1 MSEAKRLL
9 VVSNRLPVTLTPA
22 DGGWQAKASSGGL
35 ATAMEPILKERG
47 GLWIGW
53 AGDDGSLAADERDRL
68 LDSASQGFS
77 FVAVHFPPGEGP
89 AFYTGYSNRS
99 VWPLFHVFPSRM
111 DFEPGSWRDYVNG
124 NRRFAD
130 RVAECKREGDLIW
143 IHDYHLMLAPA
154 MLRERD
160 PGVRAGFFLHIPFP
174 SSEVFSLLPHG
185 DEVLEG
191 LLGADLIGFHT
202 HNHLQNFRT
211 CLLRILGIESTLDRV
226 EYRGHVT
233 KLQALPIGIDP
244 DGFESLVKS
253 DETTAEILRE
263 LRREY
268 DRERVLIAVDRLD
281 YTKGIPE
288 RFRAWRALLK
298 ARPELR
304 QTSVLIQ
311 VAVPSREDIDEY
323 QDLSSQINELAGEI
337 NGEFG
342 TPGWHPIVYLR
353 HSIERPNLAALYAVS
368 DVAWVT
374 PLRDGMNL
382 VAKEYCA
389 CKVHDDGILVLSQ
402 FAGAAAEMG
411 EALLV
416 NPYDEEQVANAIERA
431 LRMPPEERARRMSQ
445 LRERVARDN
454 VFDWAER
461 FLKALETVETAATHV
476 PLDLDAPLVAAAY
489 RAAEK
494 RLLIFDYDGTLV
506 RIVDDPTKAKA
517 SGELIAALSRLSSD
531 TRNVVAVISGRVS
544 GDLANWLGS
553 APGLLLAAE
562 HGALVRRPGSSAW
575 ETLAAVPPPDWK
587 ARIRRIL
594 QHYVDRAP
602 GSFIEEKEYSVVWH
616 YGHLDPEFGGWLASE
631 LTATL
636 DGLLSDT
643 DARPVRGKRI
653 VEVRPV
659 WANKGLLTA
668 QLLDENPDASFRLAV
683 GDDTTDEDIFARL
696 DAESFTVRVG
706 RGYSLARFRVPD
718 SAAVLH
724 LIQSLGR

>member
-1 MSEAKRLL
+1 VSEPRRLL
-9 VVSNRLPVTLTPA
+9 VVSNRLPVTLA
-22 DGGWQAKASSGGL
+22 AGDGGWQVKASSGGL
-35 ATAMEPILKERG
+35 ATAMQPILQERG

-53 AGDDGSLAADERDRL
+53 AGDDGSLPAEERDRL
-68 LDSASQGFS
+68 LGSASQGFS
-77 FVAVHFPPGEGP
+77 FVAVDFPPGEGP
-89 AFYTGYSNRS
+89 AFYTGYPNRS
-99 VWPLFHVFPSRM
+99 VWPLFHVFPARM
-111 DFEPGSWRDYVNG
+111 DFEPGTWRDYVSG

-130 RVAECKREGDLIW
+130 AVAQRRREGDLIW
-143 IHDYHLMLAPA
+143 IHDYHLMLVPA

-160 PGVRAGFFLHIPFP
+160 AGVRTGFFLHIPFP

-226 EYRGHVT
+226 DYRGHVT
-233 KLQALPIGIDP
+233 KLQALPIGIEP
-244 DGFESLVKS
+244 DGLRSLVES
-253 DETTAEILRE
+253 DETTGKIIRE

-268 DRERVLIAVDRLD
+268 AGQRVLVAVDRLD

-304 QTSVLIQ
+304 QKSVLIQ

-342 TPGWHPIVYLR
+342 TTGWHPIVYLR
-353 HSIERPNLAALYAVS
+353 HSIDRPNLAALYAVS
-368 DVAWVT
+368 EVAWVT

-389 CKVHDDGILVLSQ
+389 CKIHDDGILVLSQ

-416 NPYDEEQVANAIERA
+416 NPYDEEQVAGAIERA
-431 LRMPPEERARRMSQ
+431 LTMAPEERARRMSQ
-445 LRERVARDN
+445 LRDRVARNN

-461 FLKALETVETAATHV
+461 FLRALEAAESPATRV
-476 PLDLDAPLVAAAY
+476 PLDLDAPLVLNAYQAAD
-489 RAAEK
+489 K

-506 RIVDDPTKAKA
+506 PIVDDPAKA
-517 SGELIAALSRLSSD
+517 NAPDELIHALSRLSSD

-544 GDLANWLGS
+544 GDLTRWLGS
-553 APGLLLAAE
+553 APGILLAAE
-562 HGALVRRPGSSAW
+562 HGALIRRPGSAEW

-587 ARIRRIL
+587 TRIRSIL

-616 YGHLDPEFGGWLASE
+616 YARLDREFGGWLASE

-659 WANKGLLTA
+659 WANKGVLTA
-668 QLLDENPDASFRLAV
+668 RLLEENPDAPFRLAA
-683 GDDTTDEDIFARL
+683 GDDTTDEDMFAAL
-696 DAESFTVRVG
+696 DAESFTIRVG

-718 SAAVLH
+718 PSSILR
-724 LIQSLGR
+724 LMQSLSG

>member
-9 VVSNRLPVTLTPA
+9 VVSNRLPVTLSSGE
-22 DGGWQAKASSGGL
+22 DGWQAKPSSGGL
-35 ATAMEPILKERG
+35 ATAMEPILKQRG

-53 AGDDGSLAADERDRL
+53 TGDDGSLSADERDRL
-68 LDSASQGFS
+68 LQSAGQGLS
-77 FVAVHFPPGEGP
+77 FVAVDFPPGEGP
-89 AFYTGYSNRS
+89 AFYTGYPNQAI
-99 VWPLFHVFPSRM
+99 WPLFHVFPSRM
-111 DFEPGSWRDYVNG
+111 SFEPSFWRDYVNG

-130 RVAECKREGDLIW
+130 CIAGCKRDGDLIW
-143 IHDYHLMLAPA
+143 IHDYHLMLVPG

-160 PGVRAGFFLHIPFP
+160 AELRAGFFLHIPFP

-191 LLGADLIGFHT
+191 LLGADLIAFHT

-211 CLLRILGIESTLDRV
+211 CLLRILGVESTLDRI
-226 EYRGHVT
+226 EHRGHAT
-233 KLQALPIGIDP
+233 RLEALPIGIDP
-244 DGFESLVKS
+244 DGLASLVEG
-253 DETTAEILRE
+253 DETTAGIVRDLHRK
-263 LRREY
+263 Y
-268 DRERVLIAVDRLD
+268 DGQRVLIAVDRLD

-288 RFRAWRALLK
+288 RFRTWRALLK

-304 QTSVLIQ
+304 QKSVLIQ

-342 TPGWHPIVYLR
+342 TPEWNPIVYLR
-353 HSIERPNLAALYAVS
+353 HSIDRPNLAALYAVS
-368 DVAWVT
+368 EVAWVT

-389 CKVHDDGILVLSQ
+389 CKLHDDGILVLSQ

-416 NPYDEEQVANAIERA
+416 NPYDEEQVAGALERA
-431 LRMPPEERARRMSQ
+431 LNMATEERARRMSQ
-445 LRERVARDN
+445 LRERVARND

-461 FLKALETVETAATHV
+461 FLKSLETVEASAARV
-476 PLDLDAPLVAAAY
+476 PSDLDVSLLAAAY
-489 RAAEK
+489 QEAQR

-506 RIVDDPTKAKA
+506 QIVDDPSTASA
-517 SGELIAALSRLSSD
+517 SGKLIDALSRLTAD
-531 TRNVVAVISGRVS
+531 ERNIVAVVSGRVS
-544 GDLANWLGS
+544 RDLEGWLGS
-553 APGLLLAAE
+553 VPGLLLAAE
-562 HGALVRRPGSSAW
+562 HGALIRRPGNSEW
-575 ETLAAVPPPDWK
+575 ETLASVSPPDWK
-587 ARIRRIL
+587 ARILSIL
-594 QHYVDRAP
+594 QHFVERAP

-616 YGHLDPEFGGWLASE
+616 YRRVDPEFGGWLASE

-659 WANKGLLTA
+659 WANKGALTT
-668 QLLDENPDASFRLAV
+668 QLLAENADARFRLAV
-683 GDDTTDEDIFARL
+683 GDDTTDEDMFARL
-696 DAESFTVRVG
+696 DSESFTVHVG
-706 RGYSLARFRVPD
+706 AGYSVARFRVPD
-718 SAAVLH
+718 PAAVIRLMNR
-724 LIQSLGR
+724 LG